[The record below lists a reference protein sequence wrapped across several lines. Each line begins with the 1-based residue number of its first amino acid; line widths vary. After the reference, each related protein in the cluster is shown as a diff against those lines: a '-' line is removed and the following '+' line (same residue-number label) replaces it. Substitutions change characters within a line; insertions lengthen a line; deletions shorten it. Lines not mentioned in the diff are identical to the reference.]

1 MQIIIVGGGKIGGH
15 LASQL
20 IADGN
25 AVAVIERRA
34 DVAARL
40 AQACPEADVVEG
52 SASDPQVLERAG
64 VHMADVVAIV
74 TGSDEVNLVAA
85 MLAKMEFSVP
95 RVIARVNN
103 PANAW
108 MFTPAN
114 GVDVGV
120 NQAELIGRFILEGMN
135 LRDVYTL
142 MKLGRDEHCI
152 VQAAVRAGSRV
163 DGAKLRNI
171 DFPAQTIVVAVA
183 KRCWPQATRPC
194 SSRARRAATASGG
207 FSPNR
212 KRTGKLACPT
222 RGRSFRA
229 ALFS

>member
-120 NQAELIGRFILEGMN
+120 NQAELIGRFILEGMT
-135 LRDVYTL
+135 LRDVYAL

-171 DFPAQTIVVAVA
+171 DFPAQTIVVAVERGGEITVPNGETVLA
-183 KRCWPQATRPC
+183 AGDEAVLFTSQEGRNGI
-194 SSRARRAATASGG
+194 RR
-207 FSPNR
+207 
-212 KRTGKLACPT
+212 
-222 RGRSFRA
+222 
-229 ALFS
+229 LFS

>member
-108 MFTPAN
+108 MF
-114 GVDVGV
+114 
-120 NQAELIGRFILEGMN
+120 
-135 LRDVYTL
+135 
-142 MKLGRDEHCI
+142 
-152 VQAAVRAGSRV
+152 SR
-163 DGAKLRNI
+163 
-171 DFPAQTIVVAVA
+171 
-183 KRCWPQATRPC
+183 RP
-194 SSRARRAATASGG
+194 TAS
-207 FSPNR
+207 
-212 KRTGKLACPT
+212 TWA
-222 RGRSFRA
+222 
-229 ALFS
+229 